1 MPNTLV
7 ISDLQSGPYSIQRI
21 QQGKQVLSRAS
32 GRFQAVV
39 IGRCLLSFAEDVV
52 LSFEWSAVGQS
63 NDQGVEFSVQA
74 REGFDPQL
82 DGACLVDDSG
92 VPLSWS
98 EQSASLLAL
107 VGTLDWYEAVKDLLA
122 KSCLVGAEA

>member
-1 MPNTLV
+1 MPNTLA
-7 ISDLQSGPYSIQRI
+7 ISDLQSGTYSVRPIQH
-21 QQGKQVLSRAS
+21 GKPVVSLAN

-39 IGRCLLSFAEDVV
+39 NGRCLLSFAEAVV

-63 NDQGVEFSVQA
+63 DEQVVEFSVQA

-82 DGACLVDDSG
+82 DGACLVDGGG